1 MFLSKLPH
9 SCASDVA
16 ACRRAA
22 DEKTRFGLALECGNI
37 DVALEAARALD
48 DRDCWDKLGEA
59 ALMQGNHQVSGQP
72 RWKAGVNGA
81 QRRTVRFRLLI

>member
-1 MFLSKLPH
+1 MCADLMTLLPALTPPPPPGA
-9 SCASDVA
+9 ASS
-16 ACRRAA
+16 A

-59 ALMQGNHQVSGQP
+59 ALMQGNHQV
-72 RWKAGVNGA
+72 RAA
-81 QRRTVRFRLLI
+81 RETRRDVLQFW